1 MVISEEDDIRKVP
14 VSILYDPVVIHGW
27 FEFWR
32 CRTVAAAST
41 CRTRMKYIN
50 MILKKLQNRANTTD
64 QANILRCRDM
74 LKNYAQWF
82 KRRIDMS
89 DYRLDSQI
97 QIGAWLTVR
106 NIGQYF

>member
-1 MVISEEDDIRKVP
+1 MAEVDDLEDVP
-14 VSILYDPVVIHGW
+14 DSILFDPVVIHGW

-32 CRTVAAAST
+32 CRTVAAMST

-50 MILKKLQNRANTTD
+50 MILKKLYMKSTSPKEKEKIALSRE
-64 QANILRCRDM
+64 M

-89 DYRLDSQI
+89 EFRIDNQLSLGI
-97 QIGAWLTVR
+97 WITVTLVV
-106 NIGQYF
+106 